1 MSKVTSLEKA
11 ISVIKSGDNIG
22 INSFFTIA
30 NPINLLEKLNE
41 RIQHK
46 HDLKDLSVYMTAPMG
61 NWDENFA
68 AERFLATDAVKKI
81 VCGHYSSMPTACRR
95 IAANEIEGYNLPMGI
110 LSHLFR
116 AAAQGER
123 ILFSKIGLNLFPD
136 PSVGKYGLNDISNE
150 VLVEKV
156 KMRGEDFLAYKV
168 PQLDVAIIRG
178 TYSDVNGNISF
189 EKEYSVVD
197 ALSMAQ
203 ATKLNGGT
211 VIVQVEKMAPGHRRP
226 WDIVIPGML
235 VDMVV
240 LCPDQESKT
249 NPEYDSRM
257 SGDVK
262 PTAEQLINY
271 VIENTKKLNSENKGR
286 GLGAEIIC
294 KRAAQCL
301 RPGDNVNI
309 GIGVGEGVAFQ
320 AVQNGMLDK
329 ITLLVESGGIG
340 GVPVGGKGFGA
351 TIGADSYLSMTQMFD
366 FYHGGGIDKTFVGC
380 MEVDE
385 KGRVNAHGLKDK
397 IVGIGGFADITQNA
411 RNIYFC
417 TTFTSGG
424 LEICLDEDK
433 NLKIIKEGKNTKFVK
448 KVQEVSFSAANCD
461 LTKQKVY
468 VVTERCL
475 FKLESDGW
483 HVLEIMRGV
492 DLNKDI
498 LDKIPFKVHVEKDLK
513 FIEI

>member
-1 MSKVTSLEKA
+1 MSKVVSIEKA
-11 ISVIKSGDNIG
+11 ISVIKSGDSIG
-22 INSFFTIA
+22 INTFFTIG

-41 RIQHK
+41 RILKK
-46 HDLKDLSVYMTAPMG
+46 HDLKDLSLYLSAPMG

-68 AERFLATDAVKKI
+68 AERFLNTEAVKKI
-81 VCGHYSSMPTACRR
+81 VCGHYSSMPIACRR
-95 IAANEIEGYNLPMGI
+95 IANNEIEGYNLPMGI

-116 AAAQGER
+116 AAACGES
-123 ILFSKIGLNLFPD
+123 LLLSKIGLNLFPD
-136 PSVGKYGLNDISNE
+136 PTVGVYGLNDISTE
-150 VLVEKV
+150 KLVERVKV
-156 KMRGEDFLAYKV
+156 MGEDFLAYKV
-168 PQLDVAIIRG
+168 PKLDVAIIRG

-189 EKEYSVVD
+189 EKEYSVID

-203 ATKLNGGT
+203 ATKLNGGK

-226 WDIVIPGML
+226 WDIIIPGML

-240 LCPDQESKT
+240 LCPDQEQRV
-249 NPEYDSRM
+249 NANYDSRM

-271 VIENTKKLNSENKGR
+271 VIENTKKVAASGKER
-286 GLGAEIIC
+286 GVAAEIIS
-294 KRAAQCL
+294 KRAEQCL
-301 RPGDNVNI
+301 RAGDNVNI
-309 GIGVGEGVAFQ
+309 GIGIPEGVAYQ

-340 GVPVGGKGFGA
+340 GVPVGGRGFGA
-351 TIGADSYLSMTQMFD
+351 TIGADSYMSMAQMFD

-385 KGRVNAHGLKDK
+385 KGRVNAHSLPDR

-411 RNIYFC
+411 KNVYFC

-424 LEICLDEDK
+424 LKVELDDEK
-433 NLKIIKEGKNTKFVK
+433 NLKIVKEGSIPKFVK
-448 KVQEVSFSAANCD
+448 KVHAVSSSAANSNA
-461 LTKQKVY
+461 LNQTVY

-475 FKLESDGW
+475 FKLENESW
-483 HVLEIMRGV
+483 TILEIMRGI
-492 DLNKDI
+492 DLQKDI
-498 LDKIPFKVHVEKDLK
+498 LDKIPFEVKVSENLK
-513 FIEI
+513 YMEI